1 MITLHLN
8 LELDFD
14 KEDDGLIEI
23 VIDNLKWHLEIE
35 KEIENIEGYKIR
47 R

>member
-23 VIDNLKWHLEIE
+23 VIDNLRWHLKAAIEIG
-35 KEIENIEGYKIR
+35 NIKDYKIR